1 MIASHSVAI
10 LVATGLYTAGAV
22 LQLFAP
28 RTSLALIFGIRTDDR
43 FTLLIARHWGL
54 LAALVGTLLVYSAF
68 HSEVRA
74 PVVVVAITE
83 KLVLAGL
90 VFFGS
95 WKRTPAATRTAVV
108 DVAIAV
114 LLLLVLAA

>member
-1 MIASHSVAI
+1 MISSHGVAI
-10 LVATGLYTAGAV
+10 LVATGVYTAGAL

-28 RTSLALIFGIRTDDR
+28 RTSLALIFGVQPGDP
-43 FTLLIARHWGL
+43 FTLLISRHWGL
-54 LAALVGTLLVYSAF
+54 LAALVGSLLVYSAF
-68 HSEVRA
+68 HPEVRA
-74 PVVVVAITE
+74 PVMVVAIVE

-90 VFFGS
+90 TFFGS

-114 LLLLVLAA
+114 LLLLVLAV

>member
-10 LVATGLYTAGAV
+10 LVATGVYTAGAV

-28 RTSLALIFGIRTDDR
+28 RISLGMIFGVRTDDP

-54 LAALVGTLLVYSAF
+54 LAALVGGLLVHSAF
-68 HSEVRA
+68 HPEVRA
-74 PVVVVAITE
+74 PVVVVAIAE

-90 VFFGS
+90 VFSGT

-108 DVAIAV
+108 DIAIAV
-114 LLLLVLAA
+114 LLLLVLVA

>member
-10 LVATGLYTAGAV
+10 LVATGLYTAVAL

-28 RTSLALIFGIRTDDR
+28 RTSLSLIFGVQTDDR

-54 LAALVGTLLVYSAF
+54 LAALVGSLLVFAAF
-68 HSEVRA
+68 HPEVRA
-74 PVVVVAITE
+74 LVVVVAIVE
-83 KLVLAGL
+83 KLTLAGL
-90 VFFGS
+90 AFFGS

>member
-1 MIASHSVAI
+1 MIASHSFAI
-10 LVATGLYTAGAV
+10 LVATGVYTAGAV

-28 RTSLALIFGIRTDDR
+28 RTSLAMIFGIQTDER

-54 LAALVGTLLVYSAF
+54 LAALVGSLLVYSAF
-68 HSEVRA
+68 HPEVRA
-74 PVVVVAITE
+74 PVVVVAIVE

-114 LLLLVLAA
+114 LLLLVLAV

>member
-10 LVATGLYTAGAV
+10 LVGTGVYTAGAL
-22 LQLFAP
+22 LQLLAP
-28 RTSLALIFGIRTDDR
+28 RTSLALIFGVQTGEP
-43 FTLLIARHWGL
+43 FTLLISRHWGL
-54 LAALVGTLLVYSAF
+54 LAALVGSLLVYSAF
-68 HSEVRA
+68 HPEVRT
-74 PVVVVAITE
+74 PVMVVAIVE

-90 VFFGS
+90 TFFGS

-114 LLLLVLAA
+114 LLLLVLAG

>member
-1 MIASHSVAI
+1 MIASHSFAI
-10 LVATGLYTAGAV
+10 LVATGVYTAGAV

-28 RTSLALIFGIRTDDR
+28 RTSLAMIFGIQTDER

-54 LAALVGTLLVYSAF
+54 LAALVGSLLVYSAF
-68 HSEVRA
+68 HPEVRA
-74 PVVVVAITE
+74 PVVAVAILE
-83 KLVLAGL
+83 KLAFAGL
-90 VFFGS
+90 AFFGS

-114 LLLLVLAA
+114 LLLLVLAV